1 MIVIIR
7 CSFGHFVYSSFQS
20 PLFFHFSPNFCGVVY
35 AFLLVKEKQ
44 SVIIWLYQVTTW
56 SFKSLALRTQ
66 HINRYKSSK
75 VRMAWTTCS
84 PLLTPT
90 SFAFLCHLTLILWQ
104 KDDPVRLSSARQ
116 VSNQTHFLCH
126 LYMYRVDFVLL
137 WIIDLNAFI
146 LGVLA

>member
-1 MIVIIR
+1 MQFWTLRVFFISISFVLSLFPKLLWSGIR
-7 CSFGHFVYSSFQS
+7 
-20 PLFFHFSPNFCGVVY
+20 FFAREREAKCNY
-35 AFLLVKEKQ
+35 L
-44 SVIIWLYQVTTW
+44 WVTTW